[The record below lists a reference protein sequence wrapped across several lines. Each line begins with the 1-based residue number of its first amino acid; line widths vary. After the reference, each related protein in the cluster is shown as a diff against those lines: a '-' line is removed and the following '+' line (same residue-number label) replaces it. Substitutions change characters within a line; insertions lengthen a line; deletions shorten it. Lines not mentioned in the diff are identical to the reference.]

1 MMDSGAPLALYAVIG
16 AALLGSV
23 LGVFIEKWLV
33 AVLAPLPL
41 IVIPMGALLY
51 LRPYIERHPLLA
63 GRTKE
68 LLLDLADPATA
79 LQMTIA
85 SAGGALLGY
94 VLVIATRA
102 GQSTVRPSLGRRSV
116 GVRKRV
122 AAVAE
127 RTPLQARTE
136 RLAASPRPAAP
147 AAPEPVYE
155 VAPALAGSI
164 TVSSV
169 ADSDRS
175 LRQPAPKQAERRRRG
190 RRRAILSGFLVLDD
204 GRSSPCRI
212 VDISD
217 SGARVKLP
225 TMMPLPPKLWLINA
239 SDWLAYETA
248 LAWRSET
255 DAGLRFLSTRNLKEP
270 VTARDKALHALCAH
284 LTAR

>member
-23 LGVFIEKWLV
+23 LGVFIERWLV
-33 AVLAPLPL
+33 ALLAPLPV
-41 IVIPMGALLY
+41 IVIPMGVLLY

-63 GRTKE
+63 DRTRAF
-68 LLLDLADPATA
+68 LLELADPATA

-94 VLVIATRA
+94 ILVIATRA
-102 GQSTVRPSLGRRSV
+102 GQSTVRTPLEHRPAGI
-116 GVRKRV
+116 RKRV

-136 RLAASPRPAAP
+136 RLAAAPRPAA
-147 AAPEPVYE
+147 AAPAPVYE

-164 TVSSV
+164 KVSSV
-169 ADSDRS
+169 AESDR
-175 LRQPAPKQAERRRRG
+175 QMHPPAPDQAERRRRG

-204 GRSSPCRI
+204 GRSSSCRI

-225 TMMPLPPKLWLINA
+225 TMLPLPPKLWLINA
-239 SDWLAYETA
+239 SDWLAYEAA

-255 DAGLRFLSTRNLKEP
+255 EAGLRFLSTRNLKEP

>member
-1 MMDSGAPLALYAVIG
+1 MDGDAPLALYAVIG

-23 LGVFIEKWLV
+23 LGVFIEKWLI
-33 AVLAPLPL
+33 AVLAPLPV
-41 IVIPMGALLY
+41 IVVPMGLLLY
-51 LRPYIERHPLLA
+51 LRPYIERHPSLADQTRDFLL
-63 GRTKE
+63 E
-68 LLLDLADPATA
+68 LADPSTA

-94 VLVIATRA
+94 ALVIATRA
-102 GQSTVRPSLGRRSV
+102 GQSTVRPSLEHRPAN
-116 GVRKRV
+116 VRKRV

-136 RLAASPRPAAP
+136 RLAAAPRVAP
-147 AAPEPVYE
+147 TTPEPVYE
-155 VAPALAGSI
+155 VEPALAGSI
-164 TVSSV
+164 TASSV
-169 ADSDRS
+169 AESDGGR
-175 LRQPAPKQAERRRRG
+175 RPAAEQAERRRRG

-217 SGARVKLP
+217 TGARVKLP
-225 TMMPLPPKLWLINA
+225 TVMPLPPKLWLINA
-239 SDWLAYETA
+239 SEWLAYEAA

-255 DAGLRFLSTRNLKEP
+255 DAGLRFLSKRNLKEP

>member
-33 AVLAPLPL
+33 AVLAPLPV
-41 IVIPMGALLY
+41 IVVPMGVLLY
-51 LRPYIERHPLLA
+51 LRPYIERHPSLA
-63 GRTKE
+63 GQTKQF
-68 LLLDLADPATA
+68 LLELADPSTA

-85 SAGGALLGY
+85 SASGALLGY
-94 VLVIATRA
+94 ALIIATRA
-102 GQSTVRPSLGRRSV
+102 GQSTVRPPLEHRPV
-116 GVRKRV
+116 NVRKRV

-127 RTPLQARTE
+127 RTPLQTRTE
-136 RLAASPRPAAP
+136 RLAAAPRPAAP
-147 AAPEPVYE
+147 AAPQPIYE

-164 TVSSV
+164 TASSV
-169 ADSDRS
+169 AETDRS
-175 LRQPAPKQAERRRRG
+175 PRPAAAEQVERRRRG
-190 RRRAILSGFLVLDD
+190 RQRAILSGFLVLDD

-225 TMMPLPPKLWLINA
+225 TVMLLPPTLWLINA
-239 SDWLAYETA
+239 SDWLAYEAA

-255 DAGLRFLSTRNLKEP
+255 EAGLRFLSKRNLKEP
-270 VTARDKALHALCAH
+270 VTARDKALHALCTH

>member
-23 LGVFIEKWLV
+23 LGVFVEKWLV
-33 AVLAPLPL
+33 AVLAPLPV
-41 IVIPMGALLY
+41 IVVPMGVLLY
-51 LRPYIERHPLLA
+51 LRPYIERHPSLADQTKQFLLQ
-63 GRTKE
+63 
-68 LLLDLADPATA
+68 LADPSTA

-136 RLAASPRPAAP
+136 RLAAAPRVAP

-164 TVSSV
+164 TASSV
-169 ADSDRS
+169 AESDRS
-175 LRQPAPKQAERRRRG
+175 LRPAAAEQVERRRRG
-190 RRRAILSGFLVLDD
+190 RRRAILSWFLVLDD
-204 GRSSPCRI
+204 GRSSSCRI

-225 TMMPLPPKLWLINA
+225 TVMPLPPKLWLINA
-239 SDWLAYETA
+239 SEWLAYEVA

-255 DAGLRFLSTRNLKEP
+255 EAGLSFLSKRNLKEP